1 MIYIIDMTNLRNE
14 ILDVLKG
21 KNIDDI
27 NAQLIISDI
36 LNLLRR
42 EEEAQKN
49 KIRQT
54 QERINTFVSQQ
65 KDIPPD
71 VAEVISNNFWELL

>member
-1 MIYIIDMTNLRNE
+1 MTNLRNE